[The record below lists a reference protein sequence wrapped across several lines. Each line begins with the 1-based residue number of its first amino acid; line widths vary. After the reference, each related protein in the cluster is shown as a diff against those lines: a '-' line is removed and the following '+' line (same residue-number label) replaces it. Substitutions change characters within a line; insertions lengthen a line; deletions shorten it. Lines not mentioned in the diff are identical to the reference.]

1 MQSPLQ
7 PSSSASPRHTSETP
21 LLVLTGIRKT
31 FPGIVANDGVDLDLR
46 AGEVHALLGE
56 NGAGKT
62 TLMNIVAGLYQ
73 PDAGAILLEGR
84 PIQIRSPRDAYL
96 HGIGM
101 VHQRFR
107 LVLSL
112 TVAEN
117 VVLGLE
123 AERGREAGGWGL
135 GMREHAARIEAVAR
149 EFNLP
154 VDPTARVWQL
164 SVGEQQRIEIVKM
177 LYRGA
182 RILILDE
189 PTAAL
194 TPQEVEG
201 LFATL
206 RAMTAQGRAVIFISH
221 KLGEVLRISDRIS
234 VMRRGKRVATLRP
247 ADTDPRDLANLMVG
261 ESREEVRTAPGRA
274 PGEAVLEVRDL
285 RVWSDRGL
293 SAVRGLSLTVRAGEV
308 VGIAGVAGNGQQEL
322 AEAIAGLRPVE
333 GGALFLGG
341 AEVTRHTPRVR
352 IARGLRY
359 LPADR
364 HGVAA
369 APNLSIAENLLL
381 KAFRDPAFGSPWW
394 MDRAAVGAHARRQ
407 MADFNVVGGGV
418 DVPIRLLS
426 GGNLQKV
433 LLARELTG
441 GGTLLVAQSPTRGL
455 DVRSTLFVHEALRA
469 QARQGRGVLLIS
481 EDLDEIFLLAS
492 RIAGMFAG
500 GLMGVLPAA
509 GATREAVGL
518 LMAGTRT
525 P

>member
-1 MQSPLQ
+1 MESPLQ
-7 PSSSASPRHTSETP
+7 HSSSPSPRHTSETP
-21 LLVLTGIRKT
+21 LLVLTGIRKA
-31 FPGIVANDGVDLDLR
+31 FPGVVANDGVDLDLR

-62 TLMNIVAGLYQ
+62 TLMNVVAGLYQ
-73 PDAGAILLEGR
+73 PDAGTILLEGR
-84 PIQIRSPRDAYL
+84 PVQIRSPRDAYL

-107 LVLSL
+107 LVPSL

-117 VVLGLE
+117 VLLGLHR
-123 AERGREAGGWGL
+123 APGGGAGGRL
-135 GMREHAARIEAVAR
+135 RMKEHSESIAEVAR
-149 EFNLP
+149 RFSLP
-154 VDPTARVWQL
+154 VDPEARVWQL
-164 SVGEQQRIEIVKM
+164 SVGEQQRVEIVKL

-194 TPQEVEG
+194 TPQEAEG
-201 LFATL
+201 LFTTV
-206 RAMTAQGRAVIFISH
+206 RAMTAEGRAVIFISH

-234 VMRRGKRVATLRP
+234 VMRRGRRVATLRP
-247 ADTDPRDLANLMVG
+247 ADTDARGLANLMVG
-261 ESREEVRTAPGRA
+261 EPLEELRAAPDHA
-274 PGEAVLEVRDL
+274 PGEPVLEVRDL
-285 RVWSDRGL
+285 RVRNDRGL
-293 SAVRGLSLTVRAGEV
+293 PAVRGLSLTVRAGEV

-322 AEAIAGLRPVE
+322 AEALAGLRPVE
-333 GGALFLGG
+333 GGNLILDG
-341 AEVTRHTPRVR
+341 AELKRLPPWAR

-364 HGVAA
+364 HGVGA
-369 APNLSIAENLLL
+369 APNLSIAENLVL
-381 KAFRDPAFGSPWW
+381 KSFREPAFGSPWW

-407 MADFNVVGGGV
+407 MADFNVVGAAA
-418 DVPIRLLS
+418 DAPIRLLS

-433 LLARELTG
+433 LLARELTA

-455 DVRSTLFVHEALRA
+455 DVRATRFVHEALRA
-469 QARQGRGVLLIS
+469 QAREGRAVLLIS
-481 EDLDEIFLLAS
+481 EDLDEIFLLAD
-492 RIAGMFAG
+492 RIAVMFAG
-500 GLMGVLPAA
+500 ELMGVLPAA
-509 GATREAVGL
+509 QATREAVGL